1 MTGDTAMLLADH
13 PLLTAAPF
21 FVPAIV
27 VAAVVL
33 GVVVGDR
40 RRARVEREEQDRA

>member
-1 MTGDTAMLLADH
+1 MTADPALLLADH

-21 FVPAIV
+21 FVPAFVI
-27 VAAVVL
+27 AAVVI

-40 RRARVEREEQDRA
+40 RRARTERQEQDRA

>member
-1 MTGDTAMLLADH
+1 MTADGAMLLADH

-21 FVPAIV
+21 FVPAFV
-27 VAAVVL
+27 VAAVVV

-40 RRARVEREEQDRA
+40 RRARVEREEDEA

>member
-1 MTGDTAMLLADH
+1 MTAEPAMLLADH

-21 FVPAIV
+21 FVPAFL

-40 RRARVEREEQDRA
+40 RRARVEREKDEA

>member
-1 MTGDTAMLLADH
+1 MTGDTAMLMADH

-21 FVPAIV
+21 FVPAFLI
-27 VAAVVL
+27 AAVVV

-40 RRARVEREEQDRA
+40 RRARVEREKDEA